1 MDKELIQSSEFIVNL
16 YKKEKEIVVKSS
28 DESSQIKPQQ
38 QQPEE
43 DGKKFSLFLFF
54 FFLLIFFFFCLDEE
68 VFETP
73 TNSPNTTIQSFPVA
87 GPSHSTY
94 NSNNSNATITSRET
108 LSKSNER

>member
-1 MDKELIQSSEFIVNL
+1 MGFLC
-16 YKKEKEIVVKSS
+16 
-28 DESSQIKPQQ
+28 
-38 QQPEE
+38 
-43 DGKKFSLFLFF
+43 LFL
-54 FFLLIFFFFCLDEE
+54 DED

-87 GPSHSTY
+87 GPSHLTY